1 MKSRFAFTPQ
11 GTTQNMAETTTRPVN
26 AATRDAMVDEARRIV
41 DAARERGVVL
51 RLYGGLAVRAHCDV
65 IVFCERD
72 YSDVDMVGVRAQRKD
87 IVLLFRAL
95 GFTENYHVSQAT
107 RGRQLQFVRPCPHG
121 DGDARA
127 HDGDHIDVS
136 LDTFKMD
143 HEIDLRGRLELDDL
157 TIPVSD
163 QLLTKLQVFRPDEKD
178 ARDVLTLLKDLEL
191 TEDEAP
197 GVIALSYVA
206 ARCADD
212 WGLYHD
218 VERNLQRVA
227 ALLPGYGLAEE
238 DERRIHEGLARLRR
252 AIEDAP
258 KSLRWKLRAKVGER
272 RPWHNDVEEQSEE
285 L

>member
-1 MKSRFAFTPQ
+1 MTH
-11 GTTQNMAETTTRPVN
+11 GMAETQTRPMDS
-26 AATRDAMVDEARRIV
+26 AMRDAMVDEARRIV

-65 IVFCERD
+65 IAFCERD
-72 YSDVDMVGVRAQRKD
+72 YSDVDMIGLRAQRKD

-95 GFTENYHVSQAT
+95 GFTENYHFSQAT
-107 RGRQLQFVRPCPHG
+107 RGRQLQFVRPCRHG
-121 DGDARA
+121 DDGVLA

-143 HEIDLRGRLELDDL
+143 HEIDLKDRLQLDDL

-178 ARDVLTLLKDLEL
+178 ARDVLTLLKGLEL
-191 TEDEAP
+191 AEDEAP
-197 GVIALSYVA
+197 GVIGLSYVA

-212 WGLYHD
+212 WGLHHD
-218 VERNLQRVA
+218 VERSLQHCA
-227 ALLPGYGLAEE
+227 AVLPSYGLADE
-238 DERRIHEGLARLRR
+238 DERRVRDGLARVRR
-252 AIEDAP
+252 AIEGAP

-272 RPWHNDVEEQSEE
+272 RPWHNDVEEQGED